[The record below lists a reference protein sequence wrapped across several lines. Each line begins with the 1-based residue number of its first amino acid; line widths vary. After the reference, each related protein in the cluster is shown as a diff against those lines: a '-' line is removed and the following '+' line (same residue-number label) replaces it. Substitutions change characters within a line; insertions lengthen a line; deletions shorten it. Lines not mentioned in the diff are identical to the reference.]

1 MNNNNLIG
9 TENAGYIIVQQGRNA
24 VIGQR
29 NQEEFAAWHYKI
41 ENNKVNYFWGRY
53 GSKDFAQKAFYKKE
67 NGIYSGN

>member
-1 MNNNNLIG
+1 MNNNLIG
-9 TENAGYIIVQQGRNA
+9 TENAGFTIIQQGKEA

-29 NQEEFAAWHYKI
+29 DQEFVAWHYKI

-53 GSKDFAQKAFYKKE
+53 GSKDFAQEAFNKKE